1 MLILG
6 ICGASGSGK
15 STLAEHVRD
24 ALSCSCRIIGLDC
37 YYHNFPELS
46 YEERCKLNYDEPA
59 IFNFEELY
67 LDMQKLVRG
76 ERITT
81 KGYDYVKY
89 LRNDSPE
96 LIAPPDVL
104 ILEGI
109 HMFYDKRLCELMN
122 LKVYLQVDAD
132 ICLLRRIQRDLLSR
146 GRTIESVSDQYLK
159 TVKPMY
165 EQYIAHYISDADF
178 AIMRG
183 GANEKACRAIV
194 SYLTA
199 ELAAARAGGLSCPAA
214 E

>member
-15 STLAEHVRD
+15 STLAEHVKE

-59 IFNFEELY
+59 IFNFDELY
-67 LDMQKLVRG
+67 LDVQKLVRG
-76 ERITT
+76 ELITT
-81 KGYDYVKY
+81 KGYDFVQY

-96 LIAPPDVL
+96 LISPPDVL

-132 ICLLRRIQRDLLSR
+132 ICLLRRIRRDLLSR

-183 GANEKACRAIV
+183 GANEKARTAIV
-194 SYLTA
+194 SYLNA
-199 ELAAARAGGLSCPAA
+199 ELAAAKARSLSGASA